1 MASRLSG
8 WDSSEVSPPNTKREE
23 LTHAT
28 KKVLNFEM
36 VRNKGET
43 AENGHSVVGL
53 QKENMLE
60 EPEVTSPIKPN
71 MDSSTHDEEGYLD
84 MGYNK
89 DVRPKA
95 EGRWEKLAREKGPVG
110 DAIMMGQQK
119 ELVLTGWE
127 SWRTWK
133 QRKIEK
139 LRGNM
144 GKALRKRR

>member
-8 WDSSEVSPPNTKREE
+8 WDSFEVSPPNTEREE

-119 ELVLTGWE
+119 ELVLTG
-127 SWRTWK
+127 
-133 QRKIEK
+133 
-139 LRGNM
+139 
-144 GKALRKRR
+144 